1 MMKKALSAWT
11 PVVVEDRKDGFT
23 LRVWGRSYTFDNA
36 ILPTSIVSRGEEL
49 LAQPVK
55 LVPVFGDKAEE
66 WTDIQHTLLSADEE
80 KAVIV
85 TSATAGNVVFS
96 GAVTV
101 EYDGFV
107 KVDLKICNF
116 WQFSEGDLATSKLTG
131 LTLDVL
137 MNKEHSGLFHYWPN
151 DKTSIIPAKDVMNSG
166 RLACGDYPFKPYM
179 MFGSEEAGL
188 GLFLGES
195 DKGFTIDDED
205 RCITV
210 SEEDGKARMLMRIF
224 DRMPEAWGGET
235 DRWVAALP
243 PLCFTIGFQAT
254 PVKPVQLSD
263 MDYKYF
269 HYGVGCCDDP
279 IMAGKFRD
287 PEFLAKTLEEAG
299 VRRLVLHEQWSV
311 IQNYGLPEDPEY
323 FKGLVAA
330 CHRHNIRVL
339 VYFGYECSTLHPDFN
354 NMAEKWL
361 IRTPDGHFTGGWQ
374 RKPHQ
379 RDYMVCYNGDYGAE
393 MRRRIAYVMDELG
406 VDDIYTDGTYVPWE
420 CANEAH
426 GCGWRDKNGVLH
438 HTFPVLAVRE
448 HVKKLYEL
456 VHERGGIIDT
466 HQSSCCLMMTLAF
479 CDSIYDGENIQE
491 MLHKDNLDFLDLA
504 AFRTEYMGY
513 NLGLPANFIAYTNE
527 DRPME
532 ALEGLSLLHNVHCRP
547 CFFSDLP
554 YMSKVWS
561 VFDDYKLNQAEWV
574 PYWRNS
580 VITVANPRTSVSVYK
595 EQTGAVTAVVMNADP
610 NGVEAVLTVPASCT
624 KLTNLLTGAITVVE
638 NGTAKVDVGLCKLN
652 ILRAE

>member
-1 MMKKALSAWT
+1 MKKALSAWT
-11 PVVVEDRKDGFT
+11 PVEVDNRKDGFT
-23 LRVWGRSYTFDNA
+23 LKVWGRSYTFNNA

-49 LAQPVK
+49 LAKPVA
-55 LVPVFGDKAEE
+55 LTPVFGGKAEE
-66 WTDIQHTLLSADEE
+66 WREISHTLISANEE
-80 KAVIV
+80 KAVIA

-96 GAVTV
+96 GTVSV

-107 KVDLKICNF
+107 RVDLKICNF
-116 WQFSEGDLATSKLTG
+116 WQFSDGDLAVSKLTG
-131 LTLDVL
+131 LSLDVE
-137 MNKEHSGLFHYWPN
+137 MNEAHSGLFHYWPN

-166 RLACGDYPFKPYM
+166 ALACGDYPFKPYV

-195 DKGFTIDDED
+195 DKGFCMDDED
-205 RCITV
+205 KCITV
-210 SEEDGKARMLMRIF
+210 SEVDGKAHMKMRIF
-224 DRMPEAWGGET
+224 DRMPDAWGGEA
-235 DRWVAALP
+235 DRWVSALP

-254 PVKPVQLSD
+254 PVKPVKVSD

-269 HYGVGCCDDP
+269 HYGVGACDDP
-279 IMAGKFRD
+279 IMAGKFKD
-287 PEFLAKTLEEAG
+287 PDFLTDTLAAAG

-311 IQNYGLPEDPEY
+311 IQNYGLPEDPAY
-323 FKGLVAA
+323 FKTLVAA
-330 CHRHNIRVL
+330 CHRRGIRVL

-354 NMAEKWL
+354 DMHEKWL

-379 RDYMVCYNGDYGAE
+379 RDFMVCYRGSYAEE
-393 MRRRIAYVMDELG
+393 MRKRIAYVMDELG

-426 GCGWRDKNGVLH
+426 GCGWRDRNGVLH
-438 HTFPVLAVRE
+438 TSFPVLAVRE
-448 HVKKLYEL
+448 HVKKLYEM

-466 HQSSCCLMMTLAF
+466 HQSSCCLMPTLAF

-513 NLGLPANFIAYTNE
+513 NLGVPANFIAYTNE

-554 YMSKVWS
+554 YMSKVWKL
-561 VFDDYKLNQAEWV
+561 FDAYKLNDARWV
-574 PYWRNS
+574 PYWRND
-580 VITVANPRTSVSVYK
+580 VITADNARTTVSVYV
-595 EQTGAVTAVVMNADP
+595 EETGAVTAVVMNADP
-610 NGVEAVLTVPASCT
+610 GCNEVTLTLPAGCT
-624 KLTNLLTGAITVVE
+624 KVTDLMTGAMTAAE
-638 NGTAKVDVGLCKLN
+638 NGTVTVDAGLCRMNL
-652 ILRAE
+652 LRAE